1 MNNEQKVIAM
11 LERIV
16 AGDLTGID
24 TGLGLCVQA
33 SSVQLWAGYR
43 SYNFINIQKHFS
55 SWEHYSGRE
64 GDQGEKIMNSRYWM
78 YVFRVIMF
86 TIFCG
91 CAIVSL
97 STMIDA
103 SAIQGERNGAGLGF
117 VLAIM
122 GIIWVVGVNPD
133 KDNE

>member
-1 MNNEQKVIAM
+1 
-11 LERIV
+11 
-16 AGDLTGID
+16 
-24 TGLGLCVQA
+24 
-33 SSVQLWAGYR
+33 
-43 SYNFINIQKHFS
+43 
-55 SWEHYSGRE
+55 
-64 GDQGEKIMNSRYWM
+64 MNSRYWM

-97 STMIDA
+97 STIIDA

-133 KDNE
+133 KDNK